1 MPYRRF
7 EPDRPYRLQDVET
20 GELVCT
26 LTGAQLDDLLDLL
39 IREHESDRDYW
50 IDDAVL
56 AWLTSNHADPGLV
69 ELLRAHIDRRGP
81 AELGWAP
88 ESGAQ

>member
-7 EPDRPYRLQDVET
+7 EPDRPYRLQDAAT

-39 IREHESDRDYW
+39 VREHQADRDYW

-56 AWLTSNHADPGLV
+56 GWLESNRADAGLIAM
-69 ELLRAHIDRRGP
+69 LRTHIDRRGP
-81 AELGWAP
+81 AELAWAK
-88 ESGAQ
+88 ESAQ

>member
-7 EPDRPYRLQDVET
+7 EADRPYRLQNVAT

-39 IREHESDRDYW
+39 VREHEGDRDYW

-56 AWLTSNHADPGLV
+56 MWLESNHADPGL
-69 ELLRAHIDRRGP
+69 LATLRVYIDRRGP
-81 AELGWAP
+81 AELAWA
-88 ESGAQ
+88 EDAIAQ